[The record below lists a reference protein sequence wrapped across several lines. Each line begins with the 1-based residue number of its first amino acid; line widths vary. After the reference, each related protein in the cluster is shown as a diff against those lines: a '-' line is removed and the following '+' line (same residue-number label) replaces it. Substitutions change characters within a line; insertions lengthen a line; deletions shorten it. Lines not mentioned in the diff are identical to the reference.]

1 MKKRT
6 KIYLAIVPLLVLTGV
21 FYAQFPPSHP
31 TPFSGQVPFPTAAA
45 AAPDLLFVNEYCG
58 ENVFQLDCFGTAT
71 LFATLP
77 GNGSCQEKYMTIAP
91 SQSTAAGFTPRDL
104 FVTEGPNVYKVSQ
117 GSVTL
122 FTPIAGCTSS
132 DHNGITFDHTGN
144 FGFDMIIACDEG
156 NVFTIDNLPG
166 GPHITPI
173 ASLNR
178 KIEGPAV
185 VPAGF
190 GPQGGQIWVGAEND
204 NAVHAIKNDGTVTL
218 NILSHVDAEGV
229 FVIPNPPCTFRPA
242 SPPGCPNPGP
252 AYFQTE
258 QQLNQLVWQYPLTD
272 FTLPPPGLGGNVLV
286 TSESGADF
294 ADTSLVTFNG
304 TNYVSTSFGPRPP
317 GLDEGSAFVDCD
329 VPTPTPTP
337 TPSATFTPT
346 PTATATATPTATP
359 SGVCPLTQ
367 GYWKNHPNAWP
378 VHSLMLGSQTYN
390 MTELLAILNTP
401 SGGDAS
407 IILAKQLIA
416 AKLNI
421 ANGSDPTPISS
432 TITHA
437 DSLLSMFSG
446 KLPYHVSPASII
458 GQQMVNDGK
467 TLDNYNNG
475 FLTPGCSGS

>member
-1 MKKRT
+1 MPNFLHP
-6 KIYLAIVPLLVLTGV
+6 IQLPLAVK
-21 FYAQFPPSHP
+21 S
-31 TPFSGQVPFPTAAA
+31 PFPRPWSLRRIFCSWTNTAARTS
-45 AAPDLLFVNEYCG
+45 L
-58 ENVFQLDCFGTAT
+58 
-71 LFATLP
+71 
-77 GNGSCQEKYMTIAP
+77 S
-91 SQSTAAGFTPRDL
+91 STASGLPRCSRRFRGLVTAGKNTWLSLHRSPRRPGSPRAT
-104 FVTEGPNVYKVSQ
+104 FSSQ
-117 GSVTL
+117 KAL
-122 FTPIAGCTSS
+122 SS
-132 DHNGITFDHTGN
+132 
-144 FGFDMIIACDEG
+144 
-156 NVFTIDNLPG
+156 LR
-166 GPHITPI
+166 
-173 ASLNR
+173 S
-178 KIEGPAV
+178 
-185 VPAGF
+185 
-190 GPQGGQIWVGAEND
+190 
-204 NAVHAIKNDGTVTL
+204 
-218 NILSHVDAEGV
+218 
-229 FVIPNPPCTFRPA
+229 FRPA

-286 TSESGADF
+286 TSESGILG

-304 TNYVSTSFGPRPP
+304 TNYVQTSFGPRPP
-317 GLDEGSAFVDCD
+317 GLNEGSAFVDCD

-337 TPSATFTPT
+337 T
-346 PTATATATPTATP
+346 ATATATPTP

-378 VHSLMLGSQTYN
+378 VDSLMLGSQTYN
-390 MTELLAILNTP
+390 MTELLAILGTP

-446 KLPYHVSPASII
+446 KLPYHVSPSSMI

-475 FLTPGCSGS
+475 RLTPGCSGS